1 MISAA
6 EIKNHLTNEAVS
18 LQTRLMQMQPFA
30 LTMPMVPA
38 ASVSADALNSIT
50 EMLNE
55 SHKQLNQNIGKFKSE
70 IIQADPGSFI
80 PQKWQERYTILKLR
94 FNSILNQLDIFADV
108 LSQRAEHGTGV
119 WVAGLDALAADA
131 LKNGRA
137 YYDIPEIIVFLERG
151 HGAAIR
157 RAKTRLPGGDT
168 NPVAVIQVPRERMVG
183 SGIASSLI
191 HEVGHQGAE
200 LLGLISPL
208 KQKMNNLCK
217 SEPDFKEVWSL
228 FEKWMSEIT
237 ADFWSVAHLGIC
249 ATHGLMGVVSLPYYF
264 QFRIDGDDPHPAPY
278 LRVMLSCAMGN
289 ELYPHPQW
297 KQIEDTWEAFYPSS
311 QLDAAKLSLVSKIKS
326 KTRAFARIIAEF
338 KPEVMKGKK
347 LKEIFPAADRQP
359 DRLRSYYSAWEK
371 KPEMMNPAS
380 PSLVFAVIGQAKADG
395 RITAKAESELLTK
408 HLNRWAYWRSYYDC
422 GSAKNKQFKNIQ

>member
-1 MISAA
+1 MISAS
-6 EIKNHLTNEAVS
+6 EIKKHLANEAVS
-18 LQTRLMQMQPFA
+18 LHTRLMQMQPFA

-55 SHKQLNQNIGKFKSE
+55 SHKQLNQNISRFK
-70 IIQADPGSFI
+70 ADIMKSVPENFN
-80 PQKWQERYTILKLR
+80 PQQWQERFTLLKLR
-94 FNSILNQLDIFADV
+94 FNNILNQLDIYADV

-131 LKNGRA
+131 LKNGKDC
-137 YYDIPEIIVFLERG
+137 YEIPEIIVFLERG

-208 KQKMNNLCK
+208 KQQMNALAK
-217 SEPDFKEVWSL
+217 SEPGYSEIWKL
-228 FEKWMSEIT
+228 FEKWISEIA
-237 ADFWSVAHLGIC
+237 ADFWSVAHLGLC

-264 QFRIDGDDPHPAPY
+264 QFRIDGDDPHPAPF

-297 KQIEDTWEAFYPSS
+297 KQTEETWESFYPVSR
-311 QLDAAKLSLVSKIKS
+311 LEPAKQELIKKIRS
-326 KTRAFARIIAEF
+326 KTKSFARIIAEF
-338 KPEVMKGKK
+338 KTEALKGKK
-347 LKEIFPAADRQP
+347 LREIFPTSERQP
-359 DRLRSYYSAWEK
+359 DRLRSYFSAWEQ
-371 KPEMMNPAS
+371 NSGLINSAS

-395 RITAKAESELLTK
+395 KISSKAESELLTN
-408 HLNRWAYWRSYYDC
+408 HLKRWAYWKSYYDC
-422 GSAKNKQFKNIQ
+422 GSAKNKQFKNIH